1 MSLDAPLMT
10 DAPAALLAE
19 LVRFLRHQPTAVQ
32 RLVAAHVDDGAGRC
46 TTCPVSGQGG
56 RMPWPCVLAVA
67 ASAAQPVVDGVCSVI
82 RS

>member
-1 MSLDAPLMT
+1 MT

-46 TTCPVSGQGG
+46 AICPVSGQGG

-67 ASAAQPVVDGVCSVI
+67 AGAAQPVVDGVWSVS